1 MHIEKNVCESLIKFL
16 FGTNDII
23 NVCRDMKVCGVWP
36 RLWLKR
42 DPHKLDKIFKPITSY
57 VLMLNELKTFM
68 FMLKNLKLSLKYYGA
83 LRKHIMDK
91 QIKVDEKPWLTC
103 VDATTNVIDC

>member
-1 MHIEKNVCESLIKFL
+1 
-16 FGTNDII
+16 
-23 NVCRDMKVCGVWP
+23 
-36 RLWLKR
+36 
-42 DPHKLDKIFKPITSY
+42 
-57 VLMLNELKTFM
+57 
-68 FMLKNLKLSLKYYGA
+68 LKLSLKYYGA